1 MQDAHSFLQNLA
13 LVFCVAALTTVVF
26 HRLRQPVVFGY
37 LLAGMIVGPHV
48 PLPLVADE
56 GTIRTLSELGVILL
70 MFSLGLEFRL
80 RRVVAIAGTSGL
92 AALAETSLM
101 LGVGF
106 VAARALG
113 WTPIESVFTG
123 AMVAI
128 SSTTIV
134 AKAFAELKV
143 TGRVRDIVFGILVVE
158 DLIAILLV
166 AMLTAVAAGGGL
178 SAGVLVGTSVRL
190 ATFLAVLIGVGALI
204 VPRLVRVVTRAE
216 SADMTLV
223 ASVGIC
229 FAAALAALAFGY
241 SVALGAF
248 IAGSLVAESGESAR
262 IEPLIE
268 PVRDLFLAIFFV
280 SVGMLIDP
288 ATLLDHWG
296 AVLTITLVVIIGK
309 FVAVT
314 TGAFITSGGLRSS
327 VQAGMSLTQ
336 IGEFSFIIA
345 AIGTTAGVIRP
356 HLYPVAIAA
365 SAITT
370 LTTPW
375 LIRGARP
382 LALWIDRSMPKPV
395 QTFVALYGSWIE
407 QLRASAPATGGR
419 ARIRRLVRLLTLDAV
434 LLALLI
440 LGVALEMDRFVAVL
454 RSTLAWPEAV
464 VRIVVIGGAIVAA
477 TPLVIGMVRMS
488 WRLGLVLA
496 VRAMPPA
503 AIGRVDFA
511 RAPRT
516 ALVTTLQIA
525 ILLAILAPLTAITQ
539 PFLRGTPILVVL
551 LVAAGILAIGFWR
564 AARDL
569 HGHARAGADVI
580 VSMLAQH
587 MDNGA
592 LPPEEFS
599 RTMAETM
606 EHASAALPG
615 LGDPT
620 PVIIDATSAAV
631 GRSLSEVNLRG
642 LTGATVLA
650 IFRTAGHGP
659 RTLVPTGRERLQA
672 GDVLTLAG
680 SHEAIAA
687 AREELAHA
695 GSRAAGQERMLKP

>member
-13 LVFCVAALTTVVF
+13 LVFSVAAVTTIVF

-37 LLAGMIVGPHV
+37 LLAGMIVGPHLPV
-48 PLPLVADE
+48 PLVADE
-56 GTIRTLSELGVILL
+56 NMIRTLSELGVILL

-106 VAARALG
+106 VAAQALG
-113 WTPIESVFTG
+113 WTPIESVFAG

-166 AMLTAVAAGGGL
+166 AMLTAVAAGGGM
-178 SAGVLVGTSVRL
+178 SASVIAGTSVRL
-190 ATFLAVLIGVGALI
+190 ATFLAVLIGVGVLI
-204 VPRLVRVVTRAE
+204 VPRLIRVVIRAE
-216 SADMTLV
+216 NADMTLV
-223 ASVGIC
+223 ASVGVC

-268 PVRDLFLAIFFV
+268 PVRDPFLAIFFV

-288 ATLLDHWG
+288 STLLEHWG
-296 AVLTITLVVIIGK
+296 AVLTITLVVIVGK

-314 TGAFITSGGLRSS
+314 MGAFITSGGLRSS

-345 AIGTTAGVIRP
+345 AIGTSAGVIRP
-356 HLYPVAIAA
+356 HLYPIAIAA

-382 LALWIDRSMPKPV
+382 LALWIDRTMPKPV
-395 QTFVALYGSWIE
+395 QTFLALYGSWIE

-419 ARIRRLVRLLTLDAV
+419 ARIRRLVRLLILDAV
-434 LLALLI
+434 LLAFLI
-440 LGVALEMDRFVAVL
+440 LGVGIELDRFAAVL
-454 RSTLAWPEAV
+454 GSLFRWPRPVTTL
-464 VRIVVIGGAIVAA
+464 VVIGGAIVAA
-477 TPLVIGMVRMS
+477 IPLVVGLVRMS
-488 WRLGLVLA
+488 WRLGFALA
-496 VRAMPPA
+496 VRALPA
-503 AIGRVDFA
+503 ANIGRVDFA

-525 ILLAILAPLTAITQ
+525 ILLAIIAPLTAVTQ
-539 PFLRGTPILVVL
+539 PFIRGTPTLIVL
-551 LVAAGILAIGFWR
+551 LVAAGVLAIAFWR
-564 AARDL
+564 AAREL

-587 MDNGA
+587 MDGGVPA
-592 LPPEEFS
+592 EELS
-599 RTMAETM
+599 RAMTETM
-606 EHASAALPG
+606 EQASAALPG

-620 PVIIDATSAAV
+620 PVIIDSSSTVV
-631 GRSLSEVNLRG
+631 GQSLSEVNLRG

-659 RTLVPTGRERLQA
+659 RALVPTGSERLRA

-680 SHEAIAA
+680 SHDAIAA
-687 AREELAHA
+687 AREVLTH
-695 GSRAAGQERMLKP
+695 S

>member
-13 LVFCVAALTTVVF
+13 LVFCVAALTTIVF

-37 LLAGMIVGPHV
+37 LLAGMIVGPHL

-56 GTIRTLSELGVILL
+56 STIRTLSELGVILL

-80 RRVVAIAGTSGL
+80 RRVVAIAATSGL

-106 VAARALG
+106 VAAQALG
-113 WTPIESVFTG
+113 WTTIESVFTG

-134 AKAFAELKV
+134 AKAFAELKI
-143 TGRVRDIVFGILVVE
+143 TGRVREVVFGILVVE

-166 AMLTAVAAGGGL
+166 AMLTAVAAGGGMT
-178 SAGVLVGTSVRL
+178 AGVLAGTSLRL
-190 ATFLAVLIGVGALI
+190 ATFLGVLIGVGALI

-223 ASVGIC
+223 TSIGIC

-248 IAGSLVAESGESAR
+248 IAGSLVAESGEAEK

-288 ATLLDHWG
+288 ATLLQHWG
-296 AVLTITLVVIIGK
+296 AVLTISLVVIVGK

-327 VQAGMSLTQ
+327 IQAGMSLTQ

-345 AIGTTAGVIRP
+345 AIGTATGVIRP
-356 HLYPVAIAA
+356 HLYPIAIAA

-382 LALWIDRSMPKPV
+382 LAVWIDRTLPEPV
-395 QTFVALYGSWIE
+395 QTFIALYGSWIE
-407 QLRASAPATGGR
+407 QLRASAPASGGR
-419 ARIRRLVRLLTLDAV
+419 ARIRRLVRLLVLDGFV
-434 LLALLI
+434 LGLLI
-440 LGVALEMDRFVAVL
+440 LGVALEMNRFIAVL
-454 RSTLAWPEAV
+454 GALLAWPEALV
-464 VRIVVIGGAIVAA
+464 KVVIVGGAIVAA
-477 TPLVIGMVRMS
+477 TPLVIGLVRMS
-488 WRLGLVLA
+488 GRLGLALA
-496 VRAMPPA
+496 VRAIPAA

-511 RAPRT
+511 RAPRN

-525 ILLAILAPLTAITQ
+525 ILLAILIPLTAATQ
-539 PFLRGTPILVVL
+539 PFLRGTPTLIVL
-551 LVAAGILAIGFWR
+551 LVAAAMLGVAFWR

-580 VSMLAQH
+580 VSMLAGY
-587 MDNGA
+587 MEGGIATDE
-592 LPPEEFS
+592 LS
-599 RTMAETM
+599 RTMEQ
-606 EHASAALPG
+606 ASAALPG

-620 PVIIDATSAAV
+620 PVTIDTTSAVV
-631 GRSLSEVNLRG
+631 GRSLSEMNLRG
-642 LTGATVLA
+642 VTGATVLA
-650 IFRTAGHGP
+650 IFRSVGEGP
-659 RTLVPTGRERLQA
+659 RTFVPSGRERLRA

-680 SHEAIAA
+680 SQEAISA
-687 AREELAHA
+687 ARGLLMERELADV
-695 GSRAAGQERMLKP
+695 GIPVSPRLP

>member
-13 LVFCVAALTTVVF
+13 LVFCVAALTTIVF

-37 LLAGMIVGPHV
+37 LLAGMIVGPHLPV
-48 PLPLVADE
+48 PLVVDE

-106 VAARALG
+106 VAAQALG
-113 WTPIESVFTG
+113 WTTIESVFTG

-166 AMLTAVAAGGGL
+166 AMLTAVAAGGGMT
-178 SAGVLVGTSVRL
+178 AGVLLGTSVRL

-223 ASVGIC
+223 TSIGIC

-296 AVLTITLVVIIGK
+296 AVLTITLVVIVGK

-314 TGAFITSGGLRSS
+314 MGAFITSGGLRTSI
-327 VQAGMSLTQ
+327 QAGMSLTQ

-356 HLYPVAIAA
+356 HLYPIAIAA

-382 LALWIDRSMPKPV
+382 LALWMDRSMPKPV

-407 QLRASAPATGGR
+407 QLRASSPVTGGR
-419 ARIRRLVRLLTLDAV
+419 ARIRRLVRLLVLDAV
-434 LLALLI
+434 LLGLLI
-440 LGVALEMDRFVAVL
+440 LGVALEMQRFVAVL
-454 RSTLAWPEAV
+454 GGLLHWSETARASRGDHRRNRGRDAARLWSRAHVVATRARARGAGASGCGHRPRGFRARAAHGARHDIADRDPARDHRAAHSGDPAV
-464 VRIVVIGGAIVAA
+464 PSRHADRDRVARGGGNARA
-477 TPLVIGMVRMS
+477 R
-488 WRLGLVLA
+488 VLA
-496 VRAMPPA
+496 RRARSPWPRA
-503 AIGRVDFA
+503 RWCRRHRVDA
-511 RAPRT
+511 CAAHGRWSSGRGAVASDDGDDGAGERRAPRT
-516 ALVTTLQIA
+516 RRSYAGDHRREQ
-525 ILLAILAPLTAITQ
+525 
-539 PFLRGTPILVVL
+539 RGGWAVV
-551 LVAAGILAIGFWR
+551 VRGEF
-564 AARDL
+564 ARPHGRDGVGDL
-569 HGHARAGADVI
+569 SNGGAGAADAR
-580 VSMLAQH
+580 SDGQ
-587 MDNGA
+587 
-592 LPPEEFS
+592 
-599 RTMAETM
+599 R
-606 EHASAALPG
+606 ASASG
-615 LGDPT
+615 GR
-620 PVIIDATSAAV
+620 VDA
-631 GRSLSEVNLRG
+631 GG
-642 LTGATVLA
+642 
-650 IFRTAGHGP
+650 
-659 RTLVPTGRERLQA
+659 
-672 GDVLTLAG
+672 
-680 SHEAIAA
+680 IA
-687 AREELAHA
+687 
-695 GSRAAGQERMLKP
+695 

>member
-13 LVFCVAALTTVVF
+13 LVFCVAALTTIVF

-37 LLAGMIVGPHV
+37 LLAGMIVGPHLPV
-48 PLPLVADE
+48 PLVADE

-106 VAARALG
+106 VAAQALG

-166 AMLTAVAAGGGL
+166 AMLTAIAAGGGM
-178 SAGVLVGTSVRL
+178 SAGALAGTSLRL
-190 ATFLAVLIGVGALI
+190 ATFLGVLIGIGTLI

-223 ASVGIC
+223 TCVGIC

-288 ATLLDHWG
+288 ATVLAHWG

-309 FVAVT
+309 FLAVT

-345 AIGTTAGVIRP
+345 AIGTAAGVIRP
-356 HLYPVAIAA
+356 ELYSIAIAA

-375 LIRGARP
+375 LIRAARP
-382 LALWIDRSMPKPV
+382 VALWIDRKMPKPV
-395 QTFVALYGSWIE
+395 QTFVALYGSWID
-407 QLRASAPATGGR
+407 QLRASSPASGGR
-419 ARIRRLVRLLTLDAV
+419 ARIRRLVRLLILDAV
-434 LLALLI
+434 VLLLLI
-440 LGVALEMDRFVAVL
+440 LGVALEMERFVAVL
-454 RSTLAWPEAV
+454 GELLAWPETLSRLV
-464 VRIVVIGGAIVAA
+464 IIGGTIAAAI
-477 TPLVIGMVRMS
+477 PLVIGVVRMS
-488 WRLGLVLA
+488 WRLGLALA
-496 VRAMPPA
+496 VRALPAA

-511 RAPRT
+511 RAPRA

-525 ILLAILAPLTAITQ
+525 ILLAIIAPLTAVTQ
-539 PFLRGTPILVVL
+539 PFLRGTPILIVL
-551 LVAAGILAIGFWR
+551 LVAAGVLAIAFWR
-564 AARDL
+564 VARDL

-580 VSMLAQH
+580 VSMLAKQ
-587 MDNGA
+587 MDGD
-592 LPPEEFS
+592 LPADELS
-599 RTMAETM
+599 RTMEQTM
-606 EHASAALPG
+606 EQASAALPG

-620 PVIIDATSAAV
+620 PVIIDSTSAAV

-659 RTLVPTGRERLQA
+659 RTLIPSGRERLQA

-680 SHEAIAA
+680 SHDAIAA
-687 AREELAHA
+687 AREVLGHA
-695 GSRAAGQERMLKP
+695 GSPAVGGLPAPF